1 MIKYNYYMYIKYII
15 MINKTLISFGIVI
28 LIIGIIIPIYLR
40 TIQEQ
45 GSLERYKLPEPYEED
60 ENFGRIET
68 FNILDDIAKAYESFW
83 VTEKKRAKKAEGKA
97 KDATKKAEKKAEK
110 DTKKAVVAA
119 KKANV
124 ITKSV
129 SKVTGKSLKK
139 KAIKATKKSEKN
151 RKISKKTCMKSIL
164 DYANR
169 LVDEA
174 KVAQKRSAKI
184 LAFANE
190 INKNL

>member
-1 MIKYNYYMYIKYII
+1 

-40 TIQEQ
+40 ATQKDE
-45 GSLERYKLPEPYEED
+45 SLENDQLPEPYEDD
-60 ENFGRIET
+60 ENFGRIES
-68 FNILDDIAKAYESFW
+68 FNVFNDIAKAYEAFW
-83 VTEKKRAKKAEGKA
+83 TTEKKRAKKAEEKA

-110 DTKKAVVAA
+110 ATVKALKASKKA
-119 KKANV
+119 
-124 ITKSV
+124 TGD
-129 SKVTGKSLKK
+129 KVETENITGKSLKK
-139 KAIKATKKSEKN
+139 KAIKASKQSEAD
-151 RKISKKTCMKSIL
+151 RKTSKKKCMKSIL

-174 KVAQKRSAKI
+174 KVAQERSAKI
-184 LAFANE
+184 ISFANE